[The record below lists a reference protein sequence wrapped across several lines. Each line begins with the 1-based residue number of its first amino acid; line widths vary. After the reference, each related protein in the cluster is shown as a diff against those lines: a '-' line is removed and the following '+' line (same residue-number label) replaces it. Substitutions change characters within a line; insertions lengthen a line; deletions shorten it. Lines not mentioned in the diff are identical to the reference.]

1 MAQRRPVA
9 RQAPMSSPPTDS
21 VLLQQSPRTTDEYA
35 AVVQNR
41 LQVAA
46 MEVRQRGTAD
56 LKLTIGKDGS
66 IQQTEVVE
74 VDGPAALRDQ
84 VRQVVSQ
91 IALLPALPENVDV
104 LVVQTNL
111 AFDYPGE
118 NLIDHFGRLSRSP
131 G

>member
-1 MAQRRPVA
+1 MA
-9 RQAPMSSPPTDS
+9 RQAPMSSPPTGS

-35 AVVQNR
+35 ACVQNR

-56 LKLTIGKDGS
+56 LKLTIGEDGS
-66 IQQTEVVE
+66 IRQTEVVE

-91 IALLPALPENVDV
+91 IAPLPALPENVDV

-118 NLIDHFGRLSRSP
+118 NLMDHFGRLPRSP